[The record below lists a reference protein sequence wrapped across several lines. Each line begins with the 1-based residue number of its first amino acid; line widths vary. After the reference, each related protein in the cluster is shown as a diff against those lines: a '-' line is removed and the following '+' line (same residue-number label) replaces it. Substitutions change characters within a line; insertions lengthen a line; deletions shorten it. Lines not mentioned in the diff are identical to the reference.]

1 LSEFEEVVAVLEKA
15 VIMENAIF
23 ESAVRTSGDLAGIF
37 EYDEEG
43 GYFYLFDLTKN
54 NGSQARGVIFVAPKN
69 IDFQPLDVS
78 VKWNEAQD
86 IVGLYVHHDLWAA
99 FDQQGRKYG
108 GIDDTRKAPS
118 VPAAIIEQFT

>member
-1 LSEFEEVVAVLEKA
+1 
-15 VIMENAIF
+15 MENEIF

-37 EYDEEG
+37 EYDDEG

-54 NGSQARGVIFVAPKN
+54 NGSQARGVIFVTPKN
-69 IDFQPLDVS
+69 TDFQPSDVS
-78 VKWNEAQD
+78 VSWNEAQD

-108 GIDDTRKAPS
+108 GIDETQKTPS
-118 VPAAIIEQFT
+118 VPAAVIEQFR